1 MTEEA
6 QFSAPKR
13 RGWKVAAAAAA
24 AVACFGGGFLATGG
38 ATPASGDPA
47 PTEWTP
53 LTLKSG
59 WDNTSPY
66 PDTYDFQYK
75 VDDDGQVHVRGS
87 ALTGGI
93 EVHRGQGGPWTAPIF
108 DLPCGVWPDHLVGA
122 IGGLNDAY
130 GHESYDGGLRVNAD
144 GTVEMIVWDAPVL
157 EDEGVN
163 KVSTVVTVDFEFD
176 ADADDDCPEPPTTT
190 TAPEETT
197 TTEAEG

>member
-1 MTEEA
+1 MDEDA

-13 RGWKVAAAAAA
+13 RRWRIAACAAA
-24 AVACFGGGFLATGG
+24 AVACFGGGFIATGG
-38 ATPASGDPA
+38 ATPASGDPT

-66 PDTYDFQYK
+66 ADTYDFQYK
-75 VDDDGQVHVRGS
+75 VDDEGQVHVRGS

-93 EVHRGQGGPWTAPIF
+93 EVARGQGGPWTAPIF
-108 DLPCGVWPDHLVGA
+108 DMPCGVWPDHIVGGL
-122 IGGLNDAY
+122 GGLNDAN
-130 GHESYDGGLRVNAD
+130 GLESYDGGLRVNAD

-157 EDEGVN
+157 EDAGVN
-163 KVSTVVTVDFEFD
+163 KVSLVVTVDFEYD
-176 ADADDDCPEPPTTT
+176 ADADDDCEEPTTT
-190 TAPEETT
+190 TAPPEETT